1 MLFSTLDKKKRLL
14 ISSLVM
20 LFLIADKYFLTLNL
34 PFYLIFIITL
44 CGYLF
49 IAADVIV
56 SAFKTLF
63 KQFRMTEQFL
73 MMIATIGAFCLQD
86 FPEALAVMVFYK
98 VGQLFEDYAQSRSH
112 NEISSL
118 VSLKPSKV
126 RLIDENGNEST
137 VKPRQVKIGDI
148 IRVLPGES
156 VSIDG
161 YLVEESAAIDTKAIT
176 GESEPRLYKK
186 GESVPSGCINQGSV
200 ITLKVNTLSKNSSI
214 TRLLNLIEDAASAK
228 STPETLITRF
238 AKWYTPIVVFCAL
251 LMALVPVFVH
261 SALFSDWIERSL
273 IFLVVS
279 CPCALVLSVPLSFFG
294 GLGAISKLGVMV
306 KGTVHLETMAHV
318 KAIAFDKTGTLTK
331 GKFNVVNV
339 VNKNISKEELLKIAL
354 SLESLS
360 THPVALSITAYAM
373 ENNIEK
379 AEFTDIKEF
388 SGLGLK
394 GLYEGKCV
402 AVGKASFI
410 KSITGDDELYDVNT
424 ASTTVYVSSDN
435 ALCGYI
441 ELFDEV
447 KDNAVISL
455 QKLKSS
461 GFKTSL
467 ISGDREAVVKKVADT
482 LSLDEYSSMQTPEDK
497 VATFNEFK
505 ERTHQKEKGYC
516 AYVGDGLNDAP
527 VISLADVGICM
538 GNIGSAGTVEASDV
552 VIMNDNLLSLVKAF
566 ELSKRTYNLAMSN
579 LVFVMTVKFMIL
591 ISGALGFASIWLAI
605 FGDVGVLILAVLNA
619 MRAAMRALR
628 FK

>member
-1 MLFSTLDKKKRLL
+1 MNLKGSNMLFSTLDKKKRLL

-228 STPETLITRF
+228 STPETGIHQLWF
-238 AKWYTPIVVFCAL
+238 
-251 LMALVPVFVH
+251 
-261 SALFSDWIERSL
+261 SALF
-273 IFLVVS
+273 
-279 CPCALVLSVPLSFFG
+279 
-294 GLGAISKLGVMV
+294 
-306 KGTVHLETMAHV
+306 
-318 KAIAFDKTGTLTK
+318 
-331 GKFNVVNV
+331 
-339 VNKNISKEELLKIAL
+339 
-354 SLESLS
+354 
-360 THPVALSITAYAM
+360 
-373 ENNIEK
+373 
-379 AEFTDIKEF
+379 
-388 SGLGLK
+388 
-394 GLYEGKCV
+394 
-402 AVGKASFI
+402 
-410 KSITGDDELYDVNT
+410 
-424 ASTTVYVSSDN
+424 
-435 ALCGYI
+435 
-441 ELFDEV
+441 
-447 KDNAVISL
+447 
-455 QKLKSS
+455 
-461 GFKTSL
+461 
-467 ISGDREAVVKKVADT
+467 
-482 LSLDEYSSMQTPEDK
+482 
-497 VATFNEFK
+497 
-505 ERTHQKEKGYC
+505 
-516 AYVGDGLNDAP
+516 
-527 VISLADVGICM
+527 
-538 GNIGSAGTVEASDV
+538 
-552 VIMNDNLLSLVKAF
+552 
-566 ELSKRTYNLAMSN
+566 
-579 LVFVMTVKFMIL
+579 
-591 ISGALGFASIWLAI
+591 
-605 FGDVGVLILAVLNA
+605 
-619 MRAAMRALR
+619 
-628 FK
+628 